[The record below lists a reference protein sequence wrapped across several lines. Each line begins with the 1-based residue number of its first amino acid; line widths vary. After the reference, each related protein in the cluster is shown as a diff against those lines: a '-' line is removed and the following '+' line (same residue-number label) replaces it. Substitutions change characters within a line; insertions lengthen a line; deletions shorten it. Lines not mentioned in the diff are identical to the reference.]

1 MVSTKNNK
9 NKIIG
14 KIAGLKIGI
23 ASPEQIRNWS
33 YGEITKSETIN
44 YKSLKPEKDGLFN
57 EVVFG
62 PVKDYECACGKYKK
76 VKYRGKKCE
85 NCGVEITESIVRR
98 ERIGHIEL
106 AAPVAHIW
114 MTKELPRPSKISLLL
129 DIPYKEVEQVL
140 YFVNYI
146 VLDEGKYANSEKPIF
161 KKKDIIDSVSEKNSR
176 TSRSKI
182 RKILGD
188 IYEELKA
195 SPNAKKN
202 DLEIKKARIYRERLR
217 DSNLPFSIDEVFRFI
232 TKHTGMKFGI
242 GAEAIQTL
250 LKEIDL
256 EKEDKAITRELE
268 SLKDEE
274 NQANVIQL
282 EKKLLRRLEVIKWLR
297 NSGNKPEWMILN
309 VLPVTP
315 PDTRP
320 IIQLDG
326 GRFTTSD
333 INNLYRKIIIRNERL
348 RKMIEIDAPTIILN
362 NEKRMLQEAVDA
374 LFDNSSKKKPILGK
388 DKRALKSLAN
398 SLKGKQGLF
407 RQNLLG
413 KRVDYSGRS
422 VIVIGPELKMYEA
435 GIPSQMILKLFK
447 PFIIHELIKKYDEY
461 GLEKIPIAANIRIAE
476 ELIANQDDSIW
487 PIVHKVIKE
496 RPIILNRAP
505 TLHRL
510 GIQAFEPKIVDGK
523 AIRLHPLVTTAFNAD
538 FDGDQMA
545 IHVPL
550 SKESIAEARSILLAS
565 WHILGPKD
573 GKPIITPTQD
583 MVLGIYY
590 LSMEDKTKGEA
601 GLIFSD
607 INEVKLALAEN
618 KIHIHTVVGIST
630 KAFPEKN
637 FDTQGILITTAGKL
651 ILNEVLPKDFPYINS
666 PNVKAKLEIIPPGT
680 DVRKAIEDHEI
691 NRPFSK
697 KVLSA
702 IIDILYKNYSL
713 EIVPETMDKIKELGF
728 KYSMI
733 SATTISAFDVP
744 SYNKKYE
751 YFKEAEEKV
760 MKLKQQYKKG
770 LLTDD
775 ERYQKT
781 IKLWTNVKDKVTDDI
796 KEIVESPEYE
806 KNSIVIMADSG
817 ARGNISNFTQL
828 SGMRGLMSK
837 SYNYDQKKKSK
848 IIRDTIEIPIKHSF
862 IEGLSISEFFNS
874 SYGARKGMTDT
885 AMKTSKSGYMTRKL
899 VDVTQEIVINHE
911 DCQTKNGLEVR
922 ALRNNRE
929 NSIIENLSERI
940 QNRYALNDIV
950 DPKSGKVFVK
960 ANELITPEIAD
971 AIEKAGIESVVVRSP
986 IHCTNEY
993 GICQKCFGIDLSTNK
1008 LVEEGTA
1015 IGVIAAQ
1022 SIGEPGTQLTM
1033 RTFHT
1038 GGVAGGSNI
1047 TQGFERLKQLFDVVS
1062 PKPWEKAII
1071 SEIDGTIIEEPNE
1084 KNDYHIVVGNDID
1097 KRQYKITYEQRPV
1110 VKKGQ
1115 KVVAGQK
1122 LIEGLIDI
1130 QELLTV
1136 AGIEQVRHYFIKEV
1150 QKIYRLQGI
1159 DIADKYVEIIVKQ
1172 LTNKIRITNP
1182 NDSEKFFIGELI
1194 DLHEFREET
1203 KRLIK
1208 EGKTPPHGIYQ
1219 VFGLGEAPGK
1229 SSSFLS
1235 AASFQDTKKIL
1246 TNAASRGQIDWLRG
1260 VKENVILGNLIPAGT
1275 GLKNS
1280 KDVVEEGKKMH
1291 KLEY

>member
-1 MVSTKNNK
+1 MIAKKST
-9 NKIIG
+9 KIIG

-23 ASPEQIRNWS
+23 ASPEQIRKWS
-33 YGEITKSETIN
+33 YGEITRSETIN
-44 YKSLKPEKDGLFN
+44 YKSLKPEKNGLFN

-76 VKYRGKKCE
+76 VKYRGKICE

-129 DIPYKEVEQVL
+129 DIPYKLVEQVL
-140 YFVNYI
+140 YFVNWI
-146 VLDEGKYANSEKPIF
+146 VLDEGQYANSDKPIF
-161 KKKDIIDSVSEKNSR
+161 HKKEIIDSVSEKNSR
-176 TSRSKI
+176 ASRSKL
-182 RKILGD
+182 RKALGD
-188 IYEELKA
+188 IYNELKEDPEA
-195 SPNAKKN
+195 NK
-202 DLEIKKARIYRERLR
+202 LEIKKARVYRERLR

-232 TKHTGMKFGI
+232 TKHKGIKFGI
-242 GAEAIQTL
+242 GAEAIFEL

-256 EKEDKAITRELE
+256 DVEDAKINDEL
-268 SLKDEE
+268 SNLKD
-274 NQANVIQL
+274 NTSQSSVVQL
-282 EKKLLRRLEVIKWLR
+282 EKKLLRRLEVVKWLKD
-297 NSGNKPEWMILN
+297 SGNKPEWMILK

-348 RKMIEIDAPTIILN
+348 KKIIEINAPTIILN
-362 NEKRMLQEAVDA
+362 NEKRMLQESVDA
-374 LFDNSSKKKPILGK
+374 LFDNSSKKKPIIGK
-388 DKRALKSLAN
+388 DKRALKSLSN
-398 SLKGKQGLF
+398 YLKGKQGLF

-422 VIVIGPELKMYEA
+422 VIVVGPELKMYEV
-435 GIPSQMILKLFK
+435 GIPVIMILKLFK

-461 GLEKIPIAANIRIAE
+461 GLEKIPIAANIRLAE
-476 ELIANQDDSIW
+476 ELIANQDDQIW
-487 PIVHKVIKE
+487 EIVHKVIKQ
-496 RPIILNRAP
+496 RPVILNRAP

-510 GIQAFEPKIVDGK
+510 GIQAFEVKMIEGK

-545 IHVPL
+545 VHVPL
-550 SKESIAEARSILLAS
+550 SEEAIAEARSILLAS

-583 MVLGIYY
+583 MVLGNYY
-590 LSMEDKTKGEA
+590 LSMEDKEKGQQ
-601 GLIFSD
+601 GLIFKD
-607 INEVKLALAEN
+607 IDEVKLALSQN
-618 KIHIHTVVGIST
+618 KIHVHTVVGIATS
-630 KAFPEKN
+630 AFSEKQ
-637 FDTQGILITTAGKL
+637 FPRQGVLITSAGKL
-651 ILNEVLPKDFPYINS
+651 ILNEVLPKDFPFINN
-666 PNVKAKLEIIPPGT
+666 PDIYKELEVVGRGE
-680 DVRKAIEDHEI
+680 DVRQALSVHSPVK
-691 NRPFSK
+691 PFSK

-702 IIDILYKNYSL
+702 IIDILYKKYPL
-713 EIVPETMDKIKELGF
+713 EIVPETMDKIKYLGF
-728 KYSMI
+728 HYSMI

-744 SYNKKYE
+744 IYSKKYE
-751 YFKEAEEKV
+751 YFKEAEEQV
-760 MKLKQQYKKG
+760 MRLKQQYRKG
-770 LLTDD
+770 LLTND
-775 ERYQKT
+775 ERYQKV
-781 IKLWTNVKDKVTDDI
+781 IKLWTGVKENVTNDI

-828 SGMRGLMSK
+828 AGMRGLMSK
-837 SYNYDQKKKSK
+837 SYNYDQKSKSK

-899 VDVTQEIVINHE
+899 VDVTQEIVVNGN
-911 DCQTKNGLEVR
+911 DCGTTKGLEVK
-922 ALRNNRE
+922 ALINRKE
-929 NSIIENLSERI
+929 NSVIEPLSERI
-940 QNRYALNDIV
+940 ANRFAGENIIN
-950 DPKSGKVFVK
+950 PKTKAIFVN
-960 ANELITPEIAD
+960 ANELITTEIAKQIED
-971 AIEKAGIESVVVRSP
+971 AGVENVVVRSP
-986 IHCTNEY
+986 IHCANQY
-993 GICQKCFGIDLSTNK
+993 GICQKCFGIDLSTNQ

-1062 PKPWEKAII
+1062 PKSWEKAVIC
-1071 SEIDGTIIEEPNE
+1071 EIDGEVMEEPTQN
-1084 KNDYHIVVGNDID
+1084 NDYTITIANNVE
-1097 KRQYKITYEQRPV
+1097 KRSYKFTYENSSI
-1110 VKKGQ
+1110 VKKGD

-1130 QELLTV
+1130 HELLTV
-1136 AGIEQVRHYFIKEV
+1136 AGIEKVRHYFIKEV
-1150 QKIYRLQGI
+1150 QKVYRIQGI
-1159 DIADKYVEIIVKQ
+1159 EIADKYVEIIIKQ
-1172 LTNKIRITNP
+1172 LTNKIRITNQ
-1182 NDSEKFFIGELI
+1182 NDSKFFIGEVVSA
-1194 DLHEFREET
+1194 HEFREET
-1203 KRLIK
+1203 KRLLMVS
-1208 EGKTPPHGIYQ
+1208 KTPPHGVNQ
-1219 VFGLGEAPGK
+1219 VFGLGEAPSK
-1229 SSSFLS
+1229 SNSFLA

-1246 TNAASRGQIDWLRG
+1246 TNAATRGQVDYLKG
-1260 VKENVILGNLIPAGT
+1260 VKENVMLGNLIPAGT
-1275 GLKNS
+1275 GLKTS
-1280 KDVVEEGKKMH
+1280 KDIIETGEKLY